1 MQNRLPA
8 RYNSSPTRYC
18 LMNAPI
24 DLRQAIRN
32 LNSLPALPVIA
43 QKLMALKLDSEEGE
57 KQMMLLISQDP
68 MISAKIIGLANSPL
82 LGASRHISAVKDA
95 AMLLGLN
102 RVKSVA
108 TGIAVM
114 SLVNKPIG
122 RFDPQELWLHNMAV
136 AFAMLP
142 VVRAMPARKRPQDDQ
157 IFLAGILHDIGYLA
171 LAHLDTQRSDDLHTR
186 FVIEPDRLAIE
197 VERELLEVT
206 HDVLGAELAKHW
218 NLPDDIVA
226 VLRYHHTPELAEAT
240 EGQPLAR
247 IVNITE
253 KLLPQLGLHEY
264 VGNYVAPEEWAALDI
279 DPDRADEIAE
289 QVVEQANQAAQFA
302 SSFS

>member
-1 MQNRLPA
+1 
-8 RYNSSPTRYC
+8 
-18 LMNAPI
+18 MNTPI
-24 DLRQAIRN
+24 DLRNAVRS

-43 QKLMALKLDSEEGE
+43 QKLMTLKLDTEEGE
-57 KQMMLLISQDP
+57 RQMLLLIAQDP

-95 AMLLGLN
+95 AMLLGLT

-122 RFDPQELWLHNMAV
+122 RFDPQELWLHSMSV

-142 VVRAMPARKRPQDDQ
+142 VVRAMPAKNRPQDDL
-157 IFLAGILHDIGYLA
+157 IFLTGMLHDIGFLA

-186 FVIEPDRLAIE
+186 LVIEPDRLAIE
-197 VERELLEVT
+197 VERELLEAT
-206 HDVLGAELAKHW
+206 HDELGAELAKYW
-218 NLPDDIVA
+218 NLPSEVVA
-226 VLRYHHTPELAEAT
+226 VIRYHHTPDAEDSA

-253 KLLPQLGLHEY
+253 KLLPTLGLREF
-264 VGNYVAPEEWAALDI
+264 VGDYVAPEEWEALGI
-279 DPDRADEIAE
+279 DPNRADEIKE
-289 QVVEQANQAAQFA
+289 QAVEQANQAVQFYN
-302 SSFS
+302 SFS

>member
-1 MQNRLPA
+1 MTP
-8 RYNSSPTRYC
+8 
-18 LMNAPI
+18 PI
-24 DLRQAIRN
+24 DLRSAVRN
-32 LNSLPALPVIA
+32 LSSLPALPVIA

-57 KQMMLLISQDP
+57 QQMLLLIAQDP

-82 LGASRHISAVKDA
+82 LGATRHISAVRDA
-95 AMLLGLN
+95 AMLLGLT

-122 RFDPQELWLHNMAV
+122 RFDPQELWMHSMSV

-142 VVRAMPARKRPQDDQ
+142 VVRAMPAKNRPPDDL
-157 IFLAGILHDIGYLA
+157 IFLTGMLHDIGYLA

-206 HDVLGAELAKHW
+206 HDELGAELAKHW
-218 NLPDDIVA
+218 NLPSDIVS
-226 VLRYHHTPELAEAT
+226 VIRYHHEPEVAEAA
-240 EGQPLAR
+240 EGQPLVR
-247 IVNITE
+247 IINITE
-253 KLLPQLGLHEY
+253 KLLPQTGLREF
-264 VGNYVAPEEWAALDI
+264 VGNYVSPEEWTSLGINPDQAA
-279 DPDRADEIAE
+279 EITE
-289 QVVEQANQAAQFA
+289 QAAEQANQSAQFYN
-302 SSFS
+302 SFS

>member
-1 MQNRLPA
+1 
-8 RYNSSPTRYC
+8 
-18 LMNAPI
+18 MNAPI
-24 DLRQAIRN
+24 DLRQAVRN

-82 LGASRHISAVKDA
+82 LGATRHIAAVRDA

-142 VVRAMPARKRPQDDQ
+142 VVRAMPAKNRPQDDQ
-157 IFLAGILHDIGYLA
+157 IFLAGMLHDIGYLA

-186 FVIEPDRLAIE
+186 LVIEPDRLAIE
-197 VERELLEVT
+197 VERELSEVT
-206 HDVLGAELAKHW
+206 HDELGAELAKHW
-218 NLPDDIVA
+218 NLPSEVVA
-226 VLRYHHTPELAEAT
+226 VIRYHHTPDVAEAA
-240 EGQPLAR
+240 EGQPLVR

-253 KLLPQLGLHEY
+253 KLLPQLGLHEF
-264 VGNYVAPEEWAALDI
+264 VGNYVAPEEWTALGI
-279 DPDRADEIAE
+279 DPDRAEEIAE
-289 QVVEQANQAAQFA
+289 QAIEQANQAAQFA
-302 SSFS
+302 SSFN

>member
-1 MQNRLPA
+1 
-8 RYNSSPTRYC
+8 
-18 LMNAPI
+18 MNAPI
-24 DLRQAIRN
+24 DLRLAIRN

-43 QKLMALKLDSEEGE
+43 QRLMALKLDSEEGE

-82 LGASRHISAVKDA
+82 LGASRHISAIKDA

-136 AFAMLP
+136 AFAMLA
-142 VVRAMPARKRPQDDQ
+142 VVRAMPAKKRPQDDQ
-157 IFLAGILHDIGYLA
+157 VFLAGMLHDIGYLA

-186 FVIEPDRLAIE
+186 LVIEPDRPAIE
-197 VERELLEVT
+197 IEHELLEVT
-206 HDVLGAELAKHW
+206 HDELGAELAKHW
-218 NLPDDIVA
+218 SLPDDIVA
-226 VLRYHHTPELAEAT
+226 VLRYHHAPDAAEAA
-240 EGQPLAR
+240 EGQPR
-247 IVNITE
+247 
-253 KLLPQLGLHEY
+253 LHPVRGGSAIPRQY
-264 VGNYVAPEEWAALDI
+264 
-279 DPDRADEIAE
+279 R
-289 QVVEQANQAAQFA
+289 QAGSNA
-302 SSFS
+302 SPIRHPVRHA